1 MRGEGRGKKKREE
14 GRKEKKK
21 RGGKKEK
28 LYNFTLYIDI
38 ALGVPLS
45 LELASLRS
53 ASPSGFIHSNH

>member
-28 LYNFTLYIDI
+28 LYYFTLYIDI
-38 ALGVPLS
+38 AL
-45 LELASLRS
+45 
-53 ASPSGFIHSNH
+53 

>member
-28 LYNFTLYIDI
+28 LYYFTLYIDI

-45 LELASLRS
+45 SE
-53 ASPSGFIHSNH
+53 

>member
-21 RGGKKEK
+21 RGRKKEK

-38 ALGVPLS
+38 ALGVTLS
-45 LELASLRS
+45 SE
-53 ASPSGFIHSNH
+53 

>member
-1 MRGEGRGKKKREE
+1 MRLKGRGKKKREE

-38 ALGVPLS
+38 ALVGVPLS
-45 LELASLRS
+45 SE
-53 ASPSGFIHSNH
+53 